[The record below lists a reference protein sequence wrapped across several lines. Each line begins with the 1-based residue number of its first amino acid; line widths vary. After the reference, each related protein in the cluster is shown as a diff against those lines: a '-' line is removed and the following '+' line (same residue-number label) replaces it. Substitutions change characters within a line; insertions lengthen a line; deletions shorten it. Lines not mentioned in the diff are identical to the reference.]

1 MDTCPQGP
9 YCIWRRRPRR
19 WLPSLP
25 NRSGPSR
32 AILVIDECEHLD
44 LSQEAQLAF
53 ETFLEYHPE
62 RLQVVLLSRTD
73 LAGPMLRRMLD
84 GRIGLVDD
92 DALRL
97 TADENEQLSTLL
109 GGTPADEPYRVF
121 QATGGW
127 IAGAA
132 FSFRYGLREQRVSN
146 DLPSVIMSDVLSRLP
161 DAEQQFLLD
170 SCVLDVMTRDTA
182 VALCGSGA
190 HALWDAIRSRHLPAT
205 TMTESTITNH
215 SLFRSFLKRQLLAR
229 DPQRH
234 ADLVGRYARYLLAKH
249 QAEEATELYLSIG
262 ELSHARSSAEAAVTE
277 LCGRSDW
284 DTFIRWADLL
294 GRERLQSSPRLVA
307 ALIRSLF
314 GQRRFEET
322 ASLIRKLDQSGLLRA
337 AMEADSALLATAA
350 WALQADPAEA
360 CLSTATRATTGRTS
374 CGSCSAS
381 VPTWSRPSRRSGLTG
396 ATWSG
401 S

>member
-1 MDTCPQGP
+1 M
-9 YCIWRRRPRR
+9 
-19 WLPSLP
+19 
-25 NRSGPSR
+25 
-32 AILVIDECEHLD
+32 
-44 LSQEAQLAF
+44 
-53 ETFLEYHPE
+53 
-62 RLQVVLLSRTD
+62 
-73 LAGPMLRRMLD
+73 
-84 GRIGLVDD
+84 
-92 DALRL
+92 
-97 TADENEQLSTLL
+97 L
-109 GGTPADEPYRVF
+109 GGTLADEPYRVF

-205 TMTESTITNH
+205 TMTESTITYH

-234 ADLVGRYARYLLAKH
+234 ADLSAGTP
-249 QAEEATELYLSIG
+249 ATCSPSTTPKRPPSSTCPSASS
-262 ELSHARSSAEAAVTE
+262 SHAQSSAEAAVTE
-277 LCGRSDW
+277 LCDRSDW
-284 DTFIRWADLL
+284 DTFMRWADLL

-322 ASLIRKLDQSGLLRA
+322 ASLIRKLDQRGLLRA

-360 CLSTATRATTGRTS
+360 CRLLDRYEGDYRADVMRFMFRVCTDLVPGRH
-374 CGSCSAS
+374 
-381 VPTWSRPSRRSGLTG
+381 RRSGLTG
-396 ATWSG
+396 ATSSG